1 MHFRTIRECRSVA
14 FHVDAASEE
23 GKGGTVIKL
32 RHQQPSLW
40 HSGLAKD
47 IEDLWEPWM
56 REVDQ
61 LLEDATLVEEVYEAQ
76 GERHPKSRTR
86 GRTQTPAEVV
96 LRLLILKHVRNWSYD
111 TLEREVRANLV
122 YRAFTRIGDE
132 KVPDAKTLARLG
144 QAIGPE
150 VIGKLHERLMEL
162 ARERGLV
169 KGRKMRVDTTVVET
183 NIHYPTDSS
192 LLGDGARVLTRTM
205 KKVEKA
211 AGGLQKRIRDRM
223 RSVNKK
229 VMAIALAGRLKG
241 ADVEERRVQHYREL
255 VSLTRKIL
263 HQAEGVLEEMQNLPG
278 RRQSRMKRFREILE
292 TMTGRVRQVLRQ
304 TRARVF
310 QGMTKFP
317 HKIVSLFEPHTEIIR
332 KGKASKPNE
341 FGKLLKVQEAENQII
356 THYEVFAERPEDSR
370 LLIPAVEQHRRQ
382 FGHVPTMVAADAAF
396 FSLKNERTI
405 QALGV
410 KRVAVPNR
418 YTKSSERKKLQRA
431 RWFRS
436 GQRWRTGCE
445 GRISVLKRRHG
456 LTRCRYRDFQGM
468 QRWVGLGI
476 IADNVIQIGLCLA
489 RQGA

>member
-1 MHFRTIRECRSVA
+1 M
-14 FHVDAASEE
+14 
-23 GKGGTVIKL
+23 

-61 LLEDATLVEEVYEAQ
+61 LLEDAMLVEEVYEAQ
-76 GERHPKSRTR
+76 GERHAKSRTR

-144 QAIGPE
+144 QAIGPG
-150 VIGKLHERLMEL
+150 VIKKLHERLMEL

-169 KGRKMRVDTTVVET
+169 QGRKMRVDTTVVET

-211 AGGLQKRIRDRM
+211 TGGLKKRIRDRM

-229 VMAIALAGRLKG
+229 VIAIALVGRLKG
-241 ADVEERRVQHYREL
+241 VQGEERRVQCYREL
-255 VSLTRKIL
+255 VSLTRQIL
-263 HQAEGVLEEMQNLPG
+263 NQAKDVLEEISD
-278 RRQSRMKRFREILE
+278 RRQAHLKPLRQVLE
-292 TMTGRVRQVLRQ
+292 TMSERVRQVIRQ
-304 TRARVF
+304 TKARVF
-310 QGMTKFP
+310 QGITQYP
-317 HKIVSLFEPHTEIIR
+317 HKILSVFEPHTEIIR

-341 FGKLLKVQEAENQII
+341 FGKLVQVQEAENQII
-356 THYEVFAERPEDSR
+356 THYEVFAARPEDSQ
-370 LLIPAVEQHRRQ
+370 LLVPAVEKHQHQ
-382 FGHVPTMVAADAAF
+382 FGRAPRMVAADTGF
-396 FSLKNERTI
+396 YSLKNERAI
-405 QALGV
+405 QAMGV
-410 KRVAVPNR
+410 RRVAVPSR
-418 YTKSSERKKLQRA
+418 STKSSERRKLQRT

-436 GQRWRTGCE
+436 AQRWRTGCE

-456 LTRCRYRDFQGM
+456 LSRCRYRGFGGM
-468 QRWVGLGI
+468 QRWVGLGVV
-476 IADNVIQIGLCLA
+476 ADNVIQIGRCMA
-489 RQGA
+489 MRTA